1 MSEQPFNPWNQK
13 MPWTDDSDASSGDD
27 KENIHK
33 KEAIQADE
41 IVRAWIRHTNIKWA
55 KEKEKREK
63 AA

>member
-33 KEAIQADE
+33 KEAATSFRRSDS
-41 IVRAWIRHTNIKWA
+41 N
-55 KEKEKREK
+55 
-63 AA
+63 